1 MSPVDGIRNEADLQS
16 RCAKLALRYELL
28 HYHTH
33 NSQRSDAGF
42 PDSVFVGRTVLFRE
56 LKMTRSSRVSVHQKT
71 WNARLLAAG
80 ADAGFWYAEDLGSGL
95 IDEQMRDAAARRTNA
110 GRARPAPPPL
120 AMRLAKRL
128 YVKAADNP
136 ALAALWWEAGVVAVD
151 HGRWI
156 ARAHELLA
164 LLASELPAG
173 QAETADWLT
182 AHQLGTGAGIGA
194 IFQALKSDLIERAD
208 ASHLLAEPHL
218 RR

>member
-1 MSPVDGIRNEADLQS
+1 MSAVDGIRNEADFQS

-95 IDEQMRDAAARRTNA
+95 IDEQMRDAAARTTA
-110 GRARPAPPPL
+110 SGRRRPALPPL
-120 AMRLAKRL
+120 SMRLAKRL
-128 YVKAADNP
+128 YIAGADN
-136 ALAALWWEAGVVAVD
+136 AAAAALWWEAGVKAVD

-156 ARAHELLA
+156 ARAHEVLA
-164 LLASELPAG
+164 LLATELPAG
-173 QAETADWLT
+173 HAECGDWLT
-182 AHQLGTGAGIGA
+182 AHQLSTGASIGA
-194 IFQALKSDLIERAD
+194 VFQALKSDLSERAD
-208 ASHLLAEPHL
+208 ASQLLAEPHL